1 MPPIETRDGGIKSR
15 AIQRK
20 MAAWDAGLI
29 DEVDDRAVPASE
41 GGAGQ
46 ISGGKNAAEMHN
58 IEAG

>member
-1 MPPIETRDGGIKSR
+1 
-15 AIQRK
+15 

-29 DEVDDRAVPASE
+29 DEVDDRAVPAWYAGAMDKTE